1 MAELP
6 ARLLVQRGFQGEGEF
21 ELTLMQSTIGRS
33 PDNDI
38 PIPDPEVSRR
48 HAQIVRQE
56 DGYAIVDLGSTNG
69 TFVNEVRVS
78 TLTSLQDG
86 DQIRLGDAIDL
97 SFSLPKEQPTVLE
110 RPPTLASDD
119 EDTAPL
125 PALPPEMMTPEAPVL
140 MPDSA
145 VVEERPSSRRR
156 LIVGCVTLL
165 VLLCFCTA
173 TLFFLDSYEQG
184 RLLYCGGLR
193 PFLGNDFGPL
203 WFCTRLSIT

>member
-6 ARLLVQRGFQGEGEF
+6 ARLLVQRGLQGEREF
-21 ELTLMQSTIGRS
+21 ELTVTQATIGRS

-56 DGYAIVDLGSTNG
+56 AGYAIVDLGSTNG
-69 TFVNEVRVS
+69 TFVNEVRVA
-78 TLTSLQDG
+78 TLTPLQDG

-97 SFSLPKEQPTVLE
+97 RFFLPGEQPTVIE
-110 RPPTLASDD
+110 RPPSLASDD

-125 PALPPEMMTPEAPVL
+125 PALPPEMMASEAPVL
-140 MPDSA
+140 MPEGE
-145 VVEERPSSRRR
+145 VVEERPFARRR
-156 LIVGCVTLL
+156 LIIGCVALL
-165 VLLCFCTA
+165 VLLCVCTA

-193 PFLGNDFGPL
+193 PFWEAILGSFGFAPI
-203 WFCTRLSIT
+203 CP